1 MGIKKSG
8 QYSDFTYRPFT
19 LEGNFAFAQGIHE
32 MLLQSHKDFIEVF
45 PAIPKEWKHVS
56 FKTLRAEGAF
66 LISAKK
72 ENGVPMEVKIKSEAG
87 GKLKIKLPFKTWI
100 PVGVEWDKL
109 VVNKGIVE
117 VKMSKGQ
124 TITFKNAFE

>member
-1 MGIKKSG
+1 
-8 QYSDFTYRPFT
+8 

-45 PAIPKEWKHVS
+45 PAVPKDWKNVS

-72 ENGVPMEVKIKSEAG
+72 ENSVPVEVKIKAEVG
-87 GKLKIKLPFKTWI
+87 GVLRIKLPFKTWI
-100 PVGVEWDKL
+100 
-109 VVNKGIVE
+109 NTGIDRSKIKITNGILE
-117 VKMSKGQ
+117 MKTSKGQ
-124 TITFKNAFE
+124 TIVFKNAFE

>member
-1 MGIKKSG
+1 
-8 QYSDFTYRPFT
+8 
-19 LEGNFAFAQGIHE
+19 

-45 PAIPKEWKHVS
+45 PASPKEWKNIS

-72 ENGVPMEVKIKSEAG
+72 ENGVAMEVKIRSEVG
-87 GKLKIKLPFKTWI
+87 GMLRIKLPFKTWI
-100 PVGVEWDKL
+100 NTGIDRSEIK
-109 VVNKGIVE
+109 VVNSIAE
-117 VKMSKGQ
+117 IKMTKGQ